1 MTTNL
6 PALESQ
12 LKDINNIIKT
22 DQSQK
27 VVSKKIEI
35 EAMIMFVR
43 AQTERKFYFV
53 DKF

>member
-6 PALESQ
+6 IALESQ

-22 DQSQK
+22 DKSQK
-27 VVSKKIEI
+27 VVNKKREI

-43 AQTERKFYFV
+43 SELSRKFYFV

>member
-6 PALESQ
+6 IALESQ

-22 DQSQK
+22 DKSER
-27 VVSKKIEI
+27 VVNKKREI
-35 EAMIMFVR
+35 EAMIMYVR
-43 AQTERKFYFV
+43 SELSRKFYFV